1 VSAAPFTLS
10 HLARAH
16 FTTGI
21 LACGERMG
29 RLLRGL
35 VYPKA
40 VNHERR
46 DAMRGKWW
54 APAGFAAAALVLA
67 ACGSSPSSSG
77 GSAAASSSPSAAAS
91 SAAPAS
97 GTTLKFTMINGK
109 RVLTN
114 AQGMVLYW
122 FVPDTSTKSNCTASC
137 LKYWPP
143 VPGPAT
149 AGTGIHG
156 MLGVITTAGVKQ
168 VTYRGHPLYTYVA
181 DTSPGTDKGNGLNL
195 SGGLWWAM
203 TASGAK
209 LAMSSS
215 SGSSTGGSTG
225 GGGY

>member
-1 VSAAPFTLS
+1 M
-10 HLARAH
+10 R
-16 FTTGI
+16 
-21 LACGERMG
+21 

-67 ACGSSPSSSG
+67 ACGSSPSSSS
-77 GSAAASSSPSAAAS
+77 GSAATSSAPSAAS
-91 SAAPAS
+91 SASPVS

-114 AQGMVLYW
+114 TQGMVLYW
-122 FVPDTSTKSNCTASC
+122 FAPDTSSKSACNTSC
-137 LKYWPP
+137 LKYWPL

-156 MLGVITTAGVKQ
+156 VLGVITTAGVKQ
-168 VTYRGHPLYTYVA
+168 VTYLGHPLYTYVA
-181 DTSPGTDKGNGLNL
+181 DTSPGMDKGNGLNV

-209 LAMSSS
+209 LASSS
-215 SGSSTGGSTG
+215 SGSSSTGSTGGSTG

>member
-1 VSAAPFTLS
+1 
-10 HLARAH
+10 
-16 FTTGI
+16 
-21 LACGERMG
+21 MG
-29 RLLRGL
+29 RPLRGL

-122 FVPDTSTKSNCTASC
+122 FAPDTSAKSACNTTC
-137 LKYWPP
+137 LKYWPL

-149 AGTGIHG
+149 AGTGVHG
-156 MLGVITTAGVKQ
+156 ALGVITTDGVKQ

-181 DTSPGTDKGNGLNL
+181 DTSPGMDKGNGLNA

-209 LAMSSS
+209 VAMAAS
-215 SGSSTGGSTG
+215 SGSSTGSTGGSTG